1 MIYKKNLF
9 MHVGLIVSL
18 LGIALYDPLGS
29 IYKGAGLMVLAI
41 GLVCFFL
48 GINIQLSMK
57 QLIEPLKISKRN
69 NFGQRS

>member
-18 LGIALYDPLGS
+18 VGIALYDPLGS

-41 GLVCFFL
+41 GLVCFFC
-48 GINIQLSMK
+48 GNKYPTEHEAINRAVEDFEK
-57 QLIEPLKISKRN
+57 K
-69 NFGQRS
+69 

>member
-29 IYKGAGLMVLAI
+29 IYKGAGLVVLAI
-41 GLVCFFL
+41 GLVCLFF
-48 GINIQLSMK
+48 GNKYPTEHESINRAVEDFEK
-57 QLIEPLKISKRN
+57 K
-69 NFGQRS
+69 